1 MKAVLFRAFRHTAST
16 DNGRH
21 ALRLT
26 QAPSDRVAQWRQAA
40 RQGNTGFSQTSSKG
54 GMMRNFQSH
63 APQALQLPL
72 PLPLDRREESVLRT
86 AHRSAGLNM
95 PFEAAMSVPAL
106 AICLRCLGEARQKL
120 QSSTGRTRGFSES
133 TQRMPKPR
141 RASAS
146 RWSVQVE
153 LPTAAW

>member
-1 MKAVLFRAFRHTAST
+1 
-16 DNGRH
+16 
-21 ALRLT
+21 
-26 QAPSDRVAQWRQAA
+26 
-40 RQGNTGFSQTSSKG
+40 
-54 GMMRNFQSH
+54 MMRNFQSH
-63 APQALQLPL
+63 APQAHQLPL

-120 QSSTGRTRGFSES
+120 QSSAAHARRSVEAS
-133 TQRMPKPR
+133 ARTQRSR

-146 RWSVQVE
+146 RWSAQVE